1 MQDKCI
7 GKGNARKYEQMLS
20 TYDLPENVLKEF
32 EDVLRAELKVY
43 QAESQ
48 EERQRLKKLMTETE
62 NEIKNVKVR
71 FASGKIDEEIY
82 QVAIRE
88 MQNRKDILTLEI
100 EKCNDNLSNL
110 EAQIPVIIS
119 TACKLGT
126 LWNEGD
132 LETKRKIQNLVYPDG
147 ISWDKVKRCYRTQN
161 RNKFFDI
168 LDRYS
173 ISYGD
178 EKGTSSDEDVPLCGR
193 RESNPYASR
202 HQILSLACLP
212 ISTRPQTF
220 YVISFQERNAKI
232 RLIFKTARIN
242 SQPPIL

>member
-1 MQDKCI
+1 
-7 GKGNARKYEQMLS
+7 MLN

-32 EDVLRAELKVY
+32 EDVLRSELKVY

-119 TACKLGT
+119 TACKLGI

-168 LDRYS
+168 
-173 ISYGD
+173 
-178 EKGTSSDEDVPLCGR
+178 
-193 RESNPYASR
+193 
-202 HQILSLACLP
+202 
-212 ISTRPQTF
+212 
-220 YVISFQERNAKI
+220 
-232 RLIFKTARIN
+232 
-242 SQPPIL
+242 